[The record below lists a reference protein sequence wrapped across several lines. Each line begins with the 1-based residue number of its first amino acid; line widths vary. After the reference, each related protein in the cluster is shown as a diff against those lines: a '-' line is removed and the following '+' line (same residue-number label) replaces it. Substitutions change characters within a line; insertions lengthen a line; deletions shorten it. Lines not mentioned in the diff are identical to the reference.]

1 VTLRC
6 SAAHPNTA
14 AMASIEGLQIS
25 DEKKKYITETLNPL
39 LEEFVTKCLT
49 TMGSPLQMMQAFV
62 ADKQGSSGGG
72 LKEEN
77 EKLKKE
83 IEQLKAKVEEAGKMV
98 ATSTEKQEDKDE
110 DDEDEEEDDELDE
123 IPESFK
129 KPEGQMAKMRTS
141 VSAEAYGAWNQKKDF
156 DPPQYPKTDEQKQR
170 LNATLAKS
178 FLFSSLEGK
187 DMDTVILA
195 MKEKVVGDGERLIQ
209 QGEDGDYLFVIE
221 EGTIA
226 CLKKMEDGTEKVVK
240 TCEPGDCFGELALLY
255 NCPRAASVDSKS
267 KCVLWQLDRETFNH
281 IVKDA
286 ASKKRERY
294 EAFLSTVPLL
304 KQLDTYERSQ
314 IADGLCRE
322 TYEDGADVVVEEEPG
337 DKFFIIESG
346 EACAEKKGVGK
357 VMDYQVGDYFG
368 ELALLRNQPRA
379 ATVKAKGALTV
390 LSLPR
395 GSFKR
400 LLGPLDDILSRSAAK
415 YS

>member
-1 VTLRC
+1 
-6 SAAHPNTA
+6 
-14 AMASIEGLQIS
+14 
-25 DEKKKYITETLNPL
+25 
-39 LEEFVTKCLT
+39 
-49 TMGSPLQMMQAFV
+49 
-62 ADKQGSSGGG
+62 
-72 LKEEN
+72 
-77 EKLKKE
+77 
-83 IEQLKAKVEEAGKMV
+83 VEEAGKMV
-98 ATSTEKQEDKDE
+98 ATSTEKQEDKE
-110 DDEDEEEDDELDE
+110 EEEEEEEDDELDE
-123 IPESFK
+123 IPESMK
-129 KPEGQMAKMRTS
+129 KPEGQMSKMRTS

-156 DPPQYPKTDEQKQR
+156 DPTKHQYPKTDEQKQR
-170 LNATLAKS
+170 LKATLAKS

-195 MKEKVVGDGERLIQ
+195 MKEKVVSEKERLIQ

-221 EGTIA
+221 EGTIE
-226 CLKKMEDGTEKVVK
+226 CLKKMEDGTEKCVK

-255 NCPRAASVDSKS
+255 NCPRAASVDSKA

-281 IVKDA
+281 IVKEA
-286 ASKKRERY
+286 ASKKRDRY
-294 EAFLSTVPLL
+294 DAFLATVPLL
-304 KQLDTYERSQ
+304 KQLESYERSQ

-322 TYEDGADVVVEEEPG
+322 TYEDGAQVVVEDEPG

-368 ELALLRNQPRA
+368 ELSLLRNQPRA
-379 ATVKAKGALTV
+379 ATVKAKGPLTV

-415 YS
+415 YEESSK